1 MRRCCNG
8 WACMPPDPA
17 VLAPAQA
24 AATST
29 VQGEFVAGLAA
40 GLAQRDSDALLRRL
54 QPASGLDLAS
64 NDYLGF
70 ARDPRLVAAMQ
81 EALATCGAGAGAS
94 RLLRGHQAVHAD
106 AESFF
111 AKAAGRQA
119 GLLFSSGWAANVGLL
134 TALVGPHDRVL
145 SDALNHASLIDGM
158 RLSRAQRTVFA
169 HGDLAALQ
177 RLLTEPWPQ
186 GRTFVVV
193 ESVYSMDGDL
203 ADLAAVADLC
213 SRHNALLLV
222 DEAHATGLYGHH
234 EQYGATGLVEA
245 LGLQGQ
251 VLASVHTGG
260 KALGTAGAVVVG
272 DQPLVDHLVNH
283 ARSFVFSTAV
293 QPVLAAGLR
302 AGLALAQT
310 ERPQVA
316 ALHQRAARFRQQLQ
330 HAGLDTGPSAS
341 CIVPVLL
348 GSNKRALWVA
358 QRLQSQGL
366 DVRAVRPPTVPAGT
380 ARLRVCVRMPLA
392 QEELDAVA
400 TAIIAAV
407 CAWPGA
413 VNSGNALEV

>member
-1 MRRCCNG
+1 MRPCCSG
-8 WACMPPDPA
+8 WVCMPLDQA
-17 VLAPAQA
+17 VLAPAQT
-24 AATST
+24 AATSA

-40 GLAQRDSDALLRRL
+40 GLARRDSDALLRRL
-54 QPASGLDLAS
+54 QPAAGLDLAS

-70 ARDPRLVAAMQ
+70 ASDPRLVAAMQ
-81 EALATCGAGAGAS
+81 EALATYGAGAGAS

-106 AESFF
+106 AEAFF
-111 AKAAGRQA
+111 ATAAGRQA

-158 RLSRAQRTVFA
+158 RLSRAQRAVFA
-169 HGDLAALQ
+169 HGDLRALQ

-203 ADLAAVADLC
+203 ADLTAIADLC
-213 SRHNALLLV
+213 CQHGALLLV

-245 LGLQGQ
+245 LGLQGK

-272 DQPLVDHLVNH
+272 DQPLIDHLVNH

-293 QPVLAAGLR
+293 PPVLAAGLR
-302 AGLALAQT
+302 AGLALAQAQ
-310 ERPQVA
+310 RPLVT
-316 ALHQRAARFRQQLQ
+316 ALHQRAARFRDQLQ
-330 HAGLDTGPSAS
+330 QAGLQTGPSVS

-348 GSNKRALWVA
+348 GSNERALWVA
-358 QRLQSQGL
+358 QRLQAQGL
-366 DVRAVRPPTVPAGT
+366 DVRAVRPPTVPVGT
-380 ARLRVCVRMPLA
+380 ARLRLCVRMPLLS
-392 QEELDAVA
+392 EELDAVA
-400 TAIIAAV
+400 AAIIAAV
-407 CAWPGA
+407 CAWADAVGPAGA
-413 VNSGNALEV
+413 ASG

>member
-8 WACMPPDPA
+8 WACMLPDPA
-17 VLAPAQA
+17 AVAPAPA
-24 AATST
+24 AATSAA
-29 VQGEFVAGLAA
+29 QGEFVAGLAA
-40 GLAQRDSDALLRRL
+40 GLVQRDSDALLRHL
-54 QPASGLDLAS
+54 QPATGLDLAS

-81 EALATCGAGAGAS
+81 DALAACGAGAGAS

-106 AESFF
+106 AEAFF
-111 AKAAGRQA
+111 ARAAGRQA
-119 GLLFSSGWAANVGLL
+119 GLLFSSGWVANVGLL
-134 TALVGPHDRVL
+134 TALVGPNDRVL

-158 RLSRAQRTVFA
+158 RLSRAQRGVFA
-169 HGDLAALQ
+169 HGDLAALEKM
-177 RLLTEPWPQ
+177 LTEPWPQ

-203 ADLAAVADLC
+203 ADLVAIADLC
-213 SRHNALLLV
+213 CQHGALLLV
-222 DEAHATGLYGHH
+222 DEAHATGLYGHQDH
-234 EQYGATGLVEA
+234 YGATGLVEA
-245 LGLQGQ
+245 LGLQGK

-272 DQPLVDHLVNH
+272 DQPLIEHLVNH

-293 QPVLAAGLR
+293 PPVLAAGLHT
-302 AGLALAQT
+302 GLLLAQQDRA
-310 ERPQVA
+310 EVV

-330 HAGLDTGPSAS
+330 QAGLDTGPSAS

-348 GSNKRALWVA
+348 GSNEQALWVA

-380 ARLRVCVRMPLA
+380 ARLRLCVRRPLTEA
-392 QEELDAVA
+392 QLDAVA
-400 TAIIAAV
+400 HAVIAAASAGSAGV
-407 CAWPGA
+407 QR
-413 VNSGNALEV
+413 